1 MYLRF
6 QQAQNRRVLH
16 NALPY
21 VGLCRVE
28 FDPRPHF
35 IEDRIRLQLANPN
48 ASCRF
53 VPTRDHFIEDLV
65 AEQITQGL
73 SQFVIFAAELDT

>member
-1 MYLRF
+1 MK
-6 QQAQNRRVLH
+6 
-16 NALPY
+16 
-21 VGLCRVE
+21 
-28 FDPRPHF
+28 FDPRTHVV
-35 IEDRIRLQLANPN
+35 EDRIGLQLANPN